1 MFTYLLEHGS
11 IFSVYTS
18 ASACLSS
25 IFILFTRIIVT
36 LLGAI
41 YVHLY
46 TLAFG
51 NILSF
56 FRYHLSSG
64 SPFPSLHLEVV
75 LLHPPFER
83 SLALFKLHRAPQKW
97 PTEATGEIVAVAPAV
112 ETAVEVAVEAE
123 EAIVGITAV
132 VEAEAAM
139 IVETMAVAE
148 AGEATVE
155 TMAVAEV
162 GEETMAVAGA
172 EEIAVAFVAASVAS
186 GETVPE
192 VAAEEDGEGA
202 VTPLPGSQRCSG
214 ELYPLLWTGFN
225 TRLTCWDAM

>member
-1 MFTYLLEHGS
+1 M
-11 IFSVYTS
+11 
-18 ASACLSS
+18 
-25 IFILFTRIIVT
+25 
-36 LLGAI
+36 
-41 YVHLY
+41 
-46 TLAFG
+46 
-51 NILSF
+51 
-56 FRYHLSSG
+56 
-64 SPFPSLHLEVV
+64 
-75 LLHPPFER
+75 
-83 SLALFKLHRAPQKW
+83 
-97 PTEATGEIVAVAPAV
+97 APAV

-202 VTPLPGSQRCSG
+202 VTPLPGSQRCSATMVRF
-214 ELYPLLWTGFN
+214 LRLMHRSLN
-225 TRLTCWDAM
+225 LRTRLLHVSPLRWRPSPNKWPL